1 MTWHHGG
8 ADDLKGGF
16 MSESEY
22 QFFVGVDWGSETHVV
37 CVLDRDRQRIAERSV
52 PHTGV
57 GLNDLAD
64 ELMALAPSEPGR
76 IAVAIE
82 VPRGAIVDTLL
93 ERGMHIFSINPKQ
106 LDRFRDRHTVA
117 GAKDDRRDA
126 FVLADSLRT
135 DRPAFRRVQPDH
147 PRVVELRELS
157 RIDDDL
163 GQELRR
169 LSNRLREQ
177 LHRFFP
183 QALSLC
189 PAADDPWFWA
199 LLDRARPPAHAQ
211 RLPAKTVA
219 AVLKVYRVRRFT
231 VATIREA
238 LQTPA
243 LHVAPG
249 TVEAASAHIALLLPR
264 LRLLHEQRT
273 TVARRIEALLEELG
287 TEEMPGEHRD
297 VTILRSLP
305 GVGKVVAATVLAEA
319 AQPLAERDYQMLRA
333 HGGIAPVTRK
343 SGKNVSVSMRYA
355 CNPRLRNAFYHWART
370 SVQSDAHCRDHYDRL
385 RQQGHGHAR
394 ALRGVADRSLGVLV
408 AMLTSRTLYDPEQR
422 RKIVA

>member
-1 MTWHHGG
+1 
-8 ADDLKGGF
+8 

-37 CVLDRDRQRIAERSV
+37 CVLDRDRRRVAERSV
-52 PHTGV
+52 PHTGL
-57 GLNDLAD
+57 GLTALAD
-64 ELMALAPSEPGR
+64 ELTALALSEPGR

-82 VPRGAIVDTLL
+82 VPRGAVVDTLL
-93 ERGMHIFSINPKQ
+93 ERGMHVFSLNPKQ

-157 RIDDDL
+157 RVDDDL
-163 GQELRR
+163 SEELRR

-183 QALSLC
+183 PALTLC
-189 PAADDPWFWA
+189 PAADEPWFWT
-199 LLDRARPPAHAQ
+199 LLDRAPTPAHAQ
-211 RLPAKTVA
+211 RLPVKTVA
-219 AVLKVYRVRRFT
+219 AVLKAYRIRRFT
-231 VATIREA
+231 VEAIREA

-243 LHVAPG
+243 VHVASG

-273 TVARRIEALLEELG
+273 SVAARIEALLEELG
-287 TEEMPGEHRD
+287 QEDVPGEHRD

-305 GVGKVVAATVLAEA
+305 GVGRLVAATVLAEA
-319 AQPLAERDYQMLRA
+319 ARPLAERDYQTLRA
-333 HGGIAPVTRK
+333 HGGIAPVTRQ
-343 SGKNVSVSMRYA
+343 SGKTFSVSMRYG

-370 SVQSDAHCRDHYDRL
+370 GVQNDPHCRAHYDRL
-385 RQQGHGHAR
+385 RSHGHGHAR

-408 AMLTSRTLYDPEQR
+408 AMLTSRTLYDPKRR
-422 RKIVA
+422 RKIAA